1 MKKSQ
6 RTLIYRLLF
15 IALLLICHQVLNM
28 EEALASSSI
37 DQVNSLQAIIDQLDA
52 GDAIELPPG
61 TYAGPATI
69 DKKVSIRGNS
79 EVTLL
84 NPSGAPAISILSDG
98 VHLANIQIKN
108 NASGD
113 QSPAILVKSYQ
124 VTLEDLTIQTSGYG
138 IILRDADR
146 AILQNNTITWI
157 KPEANKPKQKGNGID
172 LYNSNGTLI
181 KNNHITGVRDAIYL
195 EKSRNARIQGNK
207 LSRTRYGIHCMYIDG
222 SSVIDNE
229 GQYNIT
235 GAMVMGVKNVVVSG
249 NVFRRQSQNVHS
261 QGILLYDVQSSS
273 INKNVVEG
281 NRVGIYMEQSSEN
294 ELSNN
299 AVLRNFIGIQLINS
313 NSNQFDRNEFIANV
327 IEAEAA
333 DSQKNEMMGNYWDS
347 FQGLDLNHDGTSEI
361 PYAINPFYQLLVTQT
376 PAYQLFFQSPG
387 ITFLS
392 DMFTNG
398 QEDWSTD
405 SSPLMKADFSQ
416 RVSTESAKGS
426 ADVLAIGL
434 LLLCTAIYTIIYL
447 GVMRE

>member
-1 MKKSQ
+1 MKKAKW
-6 RTLIYRLLF
+6 TLIYRFLF
-15 IALLLICHQVLNM
+15 IVLLLICHQVLNM

-69 DKKVSIRGNS
+69 NKKVYIRGNS

-113 QSPAILVKSYQ
+113 QSPAILVKSHQ

-138 IILRDADR
+138 IILRDADQ
-146 AILQNNTITWI
+146 AILQNNTITWF
-157 KPEANKPKQKGNGID
+157 KPETNKPKQKGNGID

-181 KNNHITGVRDAIYL
+181 KNNRITGVRDAIYL

-313 NSNQFDRNEFIANV
+313 NSNQFHGNEFIANV

-333 DSQKNEMMGNYWDS
+333 DSQKNEMIGNYWDS

-387 ITFLS
+387 MTFLS

-398 QEDWSTD
+398 QEGWSID
-405 SSPLMKADFSQ
+405 SSPLMNADFSQ

-434 LLLCTAIYTIIYL
+434 LLLCIAIYTIIFL